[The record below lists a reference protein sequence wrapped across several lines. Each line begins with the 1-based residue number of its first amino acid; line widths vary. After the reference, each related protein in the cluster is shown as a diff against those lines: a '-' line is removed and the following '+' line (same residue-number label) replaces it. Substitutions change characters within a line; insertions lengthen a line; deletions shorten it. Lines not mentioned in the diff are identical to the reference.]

1 VIGRREVSDYPIPAR
16 AREEIMSLEAVRG
29 VWDRL
34 RANQLKLDSCAR
46 HAFTLDLAPDK
57 ELAKR
62 WGCAQCGGVVDAA
75 AKTWYEAG
83 ARHAAVPAS

>member
-1 VIGRREVSDYPIPAR
+1 VRRDVSDYPIPPR
-16 AREEIMSLEAVRG
+16 MREATLSLEAVRG

-34 RANQLKLDSCAR
+34 RANQLKLDSCRR

-62 WGCAQCGGVVDAA
+62 WGCEHCGGVVDAT
-75 AKTWYEAG
+75 AKAWYDAG
-83 ARHAAVPAS
+83 ARHAGSPA